1 MFVFSVF
8 LENGGRV
15 HYEFTPGCGRDKT
28 VCRPVK
34 NSSSRLEIS
43 LLMFEVD
50 VKRFLAA
57 ADMERWH

>member
-1 MFVFSVF
+1 MVVACIMNS
-8 LENGGRV
+8 R
-15 HYEFTPGCGRDKT
+15 PGAVGT
-28 VCRPVK
+28 RPFAVRLK
-34 NSSSRLEIS
+34 IVYPNSSSRLEIS

>member
-1 MFVFSVF
+1 MNSRLGAV
-8 LENGGRV
+8 G
-15 HYEFTPGCGRDKT
+15 T
-28 VCRPVK
+28 RPFAVRLK
-34 NSSSRLEIS
+34 IVYPNSSSRLEIS